1 MFGSKVVASLKTDLK
16 RSLDINQ
23 EGGMGM
29 YLRLPEK
36 ICGSKKQVFSFVQE
50 RLNDST
56 NSWSSKLLSKGGKEV
71 KIKSIAQAVPT
82 YVMSCY
88 LLPQG
93 ITKILT
99 SAVSCFWWSTKIN
112 NRGLH
117 WVAWDKICVP
127 FDQRGLGFR
136 DFHDFNLALLA
147 KQMWRLLK
155 YPHSLLARVLKG
167 RYYQHSGPMSVE
179 KACNPSY
186 GWRSILASQP
196 VLNQG
201 LQKKIDNGYETKV
214 WEDPWLPT
222 TPSPTGPWEWKL

>member
-1 MFGSKVVASLKTDLK
+1 M
-16 RSLDINQ
+16 
-23 EGGMGM
+23 
-29 YLRLPEK
+29 
-36 ICGSKKQVFSFVQE
+36 
-50 RLNDST
+50 
-56 NSWSSKLLSKGGKEV
+56 
-71 KIKSIAQAVPT
+71 
-82 YVMSCY
+82 
-88 LLPQG
+88 
-93 ITKILT
+93 
-99 SAVSCFWWSTKIN
+99 
-112 NRGLH
+112 
-117 WVAWDKICVP
+117 AWDKICVP
-127 FDQRGLGFR
+127 LDQRGLGFR